1 MKLNK
6 MISLLYRLA
15 RGLTDF
21 KAISSGSPMK
31 IGRRVKNKFIGRK
44 IIKKLWWSGE
54 ENKNLHKKVFSYRI
68 GIDNKKLNIV
78 NKKLTLSNLYSADGA
93 VRLVSIVL
101 MVLLGVRTKIS

>member
-31 IGRRVKNKFIGRK
+31 IGRRVKNKFIGKKIRK
-44 IIKKLWWSGE
+44 IW
-54 ENKNLHKKVFSYRI
+54 
-68 GIDNKKLNIV
+68 
-78 NKKLTLSNLYSADGA
+78 
-93 VRLVSIVL
+93 
-101 MVLLGVRTKIS
+101 